1 MSTLDD
7 ENERWIEQENK
18 KIRKYTTEFENN
30 VCSSH
35 LPAIR
40 ESVGI
45 TLFGDDDDDR
55 ELATSQQAMILEC
68 AAEYGIRFL
77 IDSMLFDP
85 DATDD
90 VKLYT
95 IESIRTKLAEV
106 RARIDDVLD
115 RAEKEIKEKNN
126 DTK

>member
-1 MSTLDD
+1 MSMLDD
-7 ENERWIEQENK
+7 ENERWIEQEKEN
-18 KIRKYTTEFENN
+18 IRKYTTEFEDN
-30 VCSSH
+30 VCGSH

-45 TLFGDDDDDR
+45 TLFGDDKDE
-55 ELATSQQAMILEC
+55 ELMTSDQAMILEC
-68 AAEYGIRFL
+68 TAEYGIRGL
-77 IDSMLFDP
+77 IDYMIFDR
-85 DATDD
+85 DAADD

-95 IESIRTKLAEV
+95 IGSIRTKLAEV

-126 DTK
+126 DTE

>member
-18 KIRKYTTEFENN
+18 KIRKYTTEFEDN
-30 VCSSH
+30 VCDSH

-55 ELATSQQAMILEC
+55 ELVTSQQAMILEC

-126 DTK
+126 DTE